1 MRVLFVL
8 LLSANIALSQQILI
22 SANPDLLLST
32 ANDYGV
38 WGAPEFLYSFTNDYG
53 PIGSPDFLHSVSN
66 EYGLGLSTRI
76 TEPSIELIEMPLE
89 VP

>member
-1 MRVLFVL
+1 MKVLLVL
-8 LLSANIALSQQILI
+8 LLTANIALPQQILI

-53 PIGSPDFLHSVSN
+53 PNGSPDFLRSVSN
-66 EYGLGLSTRI
+66 EYGLGLSARI
-76 TEPSIELIEMPLE
+76 VEPSLELIEVPLE